1 MQTKQYKLNNA
12 TMRNTFIL
20 ILLTLLSIIANNLAA
35 QTTEPTKV
43 TVFERSKDNTDYRIP
58 SIVKLANGNL
68 MAFCDNRYNH
78 GDTDLGGG
86 VCDIVSKISTDN
98 GSTWG
103 ERRTVLKGTAT
114 NKDYYAYGDPA
125 TVVDR
130 ETGEIL
136 LLCVAGAEG
145 VNAANNNVQF
155 IRTVSKDNG
164 STWESSNVSTAI
176 RGACP
181 ELNYGGFFTSGHI
194 YQSSKI
200 KEGAYYRIYV
210 VIPSYSTTSS
220 GNYIGALVVYSDD
233 FGVTWNRLGG
243 KVYPAE
249 KGSECKIEELPNGNV
264 ILSCRGLGGTNAP
277 EEGRYYN
284 LFSYSNYTTGS
295 GNWDKL
301 QQSNFE
307 GNGDGQVKGRRS
319 DGDIILVPA
328 KDKKGNKVHILLQ
341 SADYPNR
348 KGQWINYKVLSS
360 EADYDSSSDF
370 VNGWSY
376 YEVYN
381 GNSAYSA
388 MILDQNNDVAF
399 LYEGGNRTDGDVH
412 GYDIV
417 FVSLPLETITGG
429 AYTFDIERKDES
441 LASPYFPVKQGEYSN
456 EISVEITCATNGATI
471 YYTTDGSEPTTAS
484 YKYTGAISI
493 SETTMLKAIAVKGG
507 LQSEVAT
514 ATYTIIEKTEEM
526 EANVKPEDGGVYV
539 FYAKLS
545 SGNPLYVYNNN
556 GTLSINSVSNEA
568 NVTVSEN
575 YLWVCQKESDG
586 SYYFSSLDGTG
597 YLGLNNNNA
606 SFVTD
611 FSDALKM
618 NITEESVTIST
629 NSRPPSRP
637 NNTTTIKGY
646 VLKYSIPDDNNIR
659 YVYVNTDGTFD
670 RHQQAACS
678 NSNTTLFVFNKVPYV
693 KGGTGCGTL
702 SEPMH
707 HGFNVKFARN
717 DDSYNVAGTGE
728 GYNSYATLN
737 LPFTVSLPDGVK
749 AYRIKS
755 LSKKVNTAV
764 DIEEYAGTVIARETA
779 VLLQTSGAKGD
790 GMTTKTISFKPTTA
804 KENTED
810 TGLAGTLGRQVFANY
825 NESTGDSNGTIYYLL
840 GKKDGHVAFYY
851 LAANKSGEMAI
862 ANNKAY
868 YKYTVGSGAKPAMLT
883 FNLGGTP
890 TAIKGVTDNGCGQ
903 SGTWYDLTGRKV
915 KNPSHG
921 IYIRNGKKVV
931 LP

>member
-1 MQTKQYKLNNA
+1 
-12 TMRNTFIL
+12 
-20 ILLTLLSIIANNLAA
+20 
-35 QTTEPTKV
+35 
-43 TVFERSKDNTDYRIP
+43 
-58 SIVKLANGNL
+58 
-68 MAFCDNRYNH
+68 
-78 GDTDLGGG
+78 
-86 VCDIVSKISTDN
+86 
-98 GSTWG
+98 
-103 ERRTVLKGTAT
+103 
-114 NKDYYAYGDPA
+114 
-125 TVVDR
+125 
-130 ETGEIL
+130 
-136 LLCVAGAEG
+136 
-145 VNAANNNVQF
+145 
-155 IRTVSKDNG
+155 
-164 STWESSNVSTAI
+164 
-176 RGACP
+176 
-181 ELNYGGFFTSGHI
+181 
-194 YQSSKI
+194 
-200 KEGAYYRIYV
+200 
-210 VIPSYSTTSS
+210 
-220 GNYIGALVVYSDD
+220 
-233 FGVTWNRLGG
+233 
-243 KVYPAE
+243 
-249 KGSECKIEELPNGNV
+249 
-264 ILSCRGLGGTNAP
+264 
-277 EEGRYYN
+277 
-284 LFSYSNYTTGS
+284 
-295 GNWDKL
+295 
-301 QQSNFE
+301 
-307 GNGDGQVKGRRS
+307 
-319 DGDIILVPA
+319 
-328 KDKKGNKVHILLQ
+328 
-341 SADYPNR
+341 
-348 KGQWINYKVLSS
+348 
-360 EADYDSSSDF
+360 
-370 VNGWSY
+370 
-376 YEVYN
+376 
-381 GNSAYSA
+381 

-399 LYEGGNRTDGDVH
+399 LYEGGNRTDDDVH

-539 FYAKLS
+539 IYAL
-545 SGNPLYVYNNN
+545 SGNWAGKYLYIYNNN
-556 GTLSINSVSNEA
+556 GTLAGNLLSAPKDYN
-568 NVTVSEN
+568 TYTN
-575 YLWVCQKESDG
+575 YLWVCSKASDG
-586 SYYFSSLDGTG
+586 TYYFSTLDGQG
-597 YLGLNNNNA
+597 YLGHKVSNGDYNPTY
-606 SFVTD
+606 VTD
-611 FSDALKM
+611 FNEALR
-618 NITEESVTIST
+618 IT
-629 NSRPPSRP
+629 
-637 NNTTTIKGY
+637 
-646 VLKYSIPDDNNIR
+646 DFIR
-659 YVYVNTDGTFD
+659 T
-670 RHQQAACS
+670 A
-678 NSNTTLFVFNKVPYV
+678 SNTTMTGYALKFNRQSSTSDAYVSVDRNGTFGRYSILYNTESTTYTHTTDFVFNKVPYV

-764 DIEEYAGTVIARETA
+764 DIEEYAGTVIARETP

-790 GMTTKTISFKPTTA
+790 GMPTKTISFKPTTA

-825 NESTGDSNGTIYYLL
+825 DESTGDSNGTIYYLL

-851 LAANKSGEMAI
+851 LAANKSGETAI

-883 FNLGGTP
+883 FNLDGTP